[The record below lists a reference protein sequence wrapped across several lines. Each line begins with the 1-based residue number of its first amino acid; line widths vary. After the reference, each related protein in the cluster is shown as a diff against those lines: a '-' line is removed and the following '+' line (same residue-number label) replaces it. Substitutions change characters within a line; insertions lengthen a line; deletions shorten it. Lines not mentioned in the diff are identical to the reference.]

1 MEAQSVQLIPSS
13 DVVMAMLRKT
23 GAFREGHF
31 VYPNGKHT
39 AHYFQMPLA
48 FRLYDT
54 ARVLAVALS
63 RKFRIERDIASQL
76 PRVAVVSPS
85 SGGIPVAFGVRE
97 ALSAEQIY
105 WAEQENGKRM
115 FRQYVNQGDIKPC
128 IIVDDI
134 IRSGHAIEET
144 VALVKAWARPI
155 IGCGAIVRFR
165 SAPEEVDGVPIK
177 SLVEFDEHFY
187 EKAEDCSDCKKGA
200 AGRARAV
207 LVNEVKGSGSE
218 PGSSLAHELNSP
230 KLHPVATAP
239 GSDSSTSRDD
249 SPAPCPS
256 SLRRRIP
263 DRCRPACPSPYA
275 LRGYR
280 AALASG

>member
-1 MEAQSVQLIPSS
+1 MVAQSVQLIPSPGE
-13 DVVMAMLRKT
+13 VMQILRKT

-63 RKFRIERDIASQL
+63 RKFRVDRDIASQL
-76 PRVAVVSPS
+76 PRVSIISPS

-105 WAEQENGKRM
+105 WAEKEGGKRM
-115 FRQYVNQGDIKPC
+115 FRQYVNQGDIRPC

-144 VALVKAWARPI
+144 VALVKGLGAPI
-155 IGCGAIVRFR
+155 IGCGAIVRFT
-165 SAPEEVDGVPIK
+165 SAPEEVAGVPIK
-177 SLVEFDEHFY
+177 SLVEFEEHFY
-187 EKAEDCSDCKKGA
+187 DKASDCVDCKKG
-200 AGRARAV
+200 
-207 LVNEVKGSGSE
+207 
-218 PGSSLAHELNSP
+218 
-230 KLHPVATAP
+230 TAEEHV
-239 GSDSSTSRDD
+239 RF
-249 SPAPCPS
+249 
-256 SLRRRIP
+256 
-263 DRCRPACPSPYA
+263 
-275 LRGYR
+275 
-280 AALASG
+280 